1 MEACGAS
8 RRHRPKGSV
17 VVRYGHK
24 LNDGAVKQ
32 RLGLVVNIVRPPVV
46 VHLPRGN
53 LYPFDLGEQGTL
65 KVPVA
70 VPAPKHGAIVCVLD
84 KCANAIIRGKLK
96 GEFLHTF
103 GEDVPPL
110 IHEILG

>member
-1 MEACGAS
+1 MEARGAS

-24 LNDGAVKQ
+24 LNDCAVKQ
-32 RLGLVVNIVRPPVV
+32 RLGLVVNIVHLPVV

-53 LYPFDLGEQGTL
+53 LDPVDLGEQGTL

-70 VPAPKHGAIVCVLD
+70 VPVSKHGAIVCVLE
-84 KCANAIIRGKLK
+84 KRANATFSRKLN
-96 GEFLHTF
+96 GEFPHTV

-110 IHEILG
+110 INEIIF